1 MNNETYIWKRL
12 KEAGYSDVA
21 AAGIMGNLQHESGL
35 RPNNLQN
42 AYEIKFGMTDEEYT
56 EKVNSGEYSFKQF
69 VYDKAGYGL
78 AQWTYWSRK
87 QAMYNDC
94 FPTIGSLEKQ
104 TNYLIKEL
112 SWYTSLQAVLSSA
125 KTIRECSDAV
135 LHLYECPGDQSERIE
150 LIRYNYA
157 VEIFNRQ
164 TGSETK
170 DFYTWQLNAYK
181 VLDNAKAFLKT
192 VKGGFLAL
200 KDNGYYIVCV
210 GVYDSEDKAGAG
222 KDTAKGYNKKA
233 FIVKLTKEDLIK

>member
-112 SWYTSLQAVLSSA
+112 SWLSHDPPLES
-125 KTIRECSDAV
+125 
-135 LHLYECPGDQSERIE
+135 QSPCY
-150 LIRYNYA
+150 L
-157 VEIFNRQ
+157 
-164 TGSETK
+164 
-170 DFYTWQLNAYK
+170 
-181 VLDNAKAFLKT
+181 
-192 VKGGFLAL
+192 
-200 KDNGYYIVCV
+200 
-210 GVYDSEDKAGAG
+210 
-222 KDTAKGYNKKA
+222 
-233 FIVKLTKEDLIK
+233 